1 MLAIITAGIAPG
13 IAFLS
18 YIYLKDKYESEPIG
32 VVIKTFII
40 GALLVLPVMMIQY
53 AFSAEHLLQGR
64 LAQAF
69 LLNGLLEE
77 FLKWF
82 IVIYTAY
89 HHVAFSER
97 YDGIVYTAA
106 VSLGFATAENVF
118 YLFAYGIDVALWRA
132 LLPVASHGLFG
143 IIMGYYIGRAK
154 FSRNKVKWLSLALFI
169 AVVLHGVYDVFMNFR
184 TLWLYAIVPFMLFLW
199 WYALRKVKQTYKDQE
214 NWYKNSG
221 PERPT
226 INGPF

>member
-1 MLAIITAGIAPG
+1 MLAIISAGIAPG

-18 YIYLKDKYESEPIG
+18 YIYLKDKYETEPIG

-40 GALLVLPVMMIQY
+40 GALMVFPVMVIQY
-53 AFSAEHLLQGR
+53 AFNSEHLLQGN
-64 LAQAF
+64 LAQAY
-69 LLNGLLEE
+69 LLSGLLEE

-106 VSLGFATAENVF
+106 VSLGFATAENLF
-118 YLFAYGIDVALWRA
+118 YLYAYGIDVALWRA

-143 IIMGYYIGRAK
+143 IIMGYYIGKAK
-154 FSRNKVKWLSLALFI
+154 FSNKKVKWLLTGLILAI
-169 AVVLHGVYDVFMNFR
+169 VLHGTYDLLMDSGSR
-184 TLWLYAIVPFMLFLW
+184 WLYGVVPFMAFLW
-199 WYALRKVKQTYKDQE
+199 WYALRKVKQTYKYQE
-214 NWYKNSG
+214 AWLQKYQAKNK
-221 PERPT
+221 
-226 INGPF
+226 IADHL